1 MKKTGSMLLSIMLFL
16 LSCNSNEKKSPQT
29 DTETATTFIRDVL
42 NNNLSDAETF
52 LLQDETNGQYFESFK
67 QQYSK
72 KDKAEL
78 EKFKSADIIINEISN
93 VSDTITIVNY
103 SNSYKKDVK
112 NKIKLVRINGKWLID
127 LKYTFSGNM

>member
-1 MKKTGSMLLSIMLFL
+1 MKKPRSILLSIMLIF
-16 LSCNSNEKKSPQT
+16 LSCNSNEKQSPQT

-52 LLQDETNGQYFESFK
+52 LLQDEANGQYFESFK

-78 EKFKSADIIINEISN
+78 EKFKAADIIINEISN
-93 VSDTITIVNY
+93 VSDTVTIVNY

>member
-1 MKKTGSMLLSIMLFL
+1 MLIF
-16 LSCNSNEKKSPQT
+16 LSCNSNEKQSPQT

-42 NNNLSDAETF
+42 NNNLSAAETF
-52 LLQDETNGQYFESFK
+52 LLQDEANGQYFESFK

-78 EKFKSADIIINEISN
+78 EKFKAADIIINEISN
-93 VSDTITIVNY
+93 VSDTVTIVNY